1 MAFILNWVLCRWRVA
16 FQSLAVRMGT
26 LKKIL
31 VLLAAVLLALSL
43 WELAQRYFILSPSYQ
58 TGKTPQDY
66 GVTYQET
73 WLPVAKTEGGGLVH
87 AWWLPA
93 ESPAAPA
100 VLFLHGND
108 STLHTDVDLILSLRR
123 LGLAVMAIDYRGY
136 GDGAWYLPSQRSVY
150 TDARVA
156 WQAFKKLA
164 PEASKHLVY
173 GHSLGGAIAMDM
185 AAVSLGVDG
194 VIIDGGFLSVADI
207 AKSYTASWL
216 PFDAL
221 IRHNFSSYSKLPA
234 IAAPKLF
241 IHCSGDEVVPMELGE
256 RLYQLSPQPKAKLFI
271 RGGDHDTCYQR
282 DKGVW
287 NGAVGSMVEIGCR
300 QKVKVALV

>member
-1 MAFILNWVLCRWRVA
+1 
-16 FQSLAVRMGT
+16 MGT

-31 VLLAAVLLALSL
+31 GLLVAVLLALSL
-43 WELAQRYFILSPSYQ
+43 WELAQRCFILSPSYQ

-73 WLPVAKTEGGGLVH
+73 WLPVVKTEGGCLVH
-87 AWWLPA
+87 VWWLPA

-108 STLHTDVDLILSLRR
+108 STLYTDIDLILSLRR

-136 GDGAWYLPSQRSVY
+136 GGGAWYLPSERSVY
-150 TDARVA
+150 ADARAA
-156 WQAFKKLA
+156 WQAFKKLS

-173 GHSLGGAIAMDM
+173 GHSLGGAIAMDL

-194 VIIDGGFLSVADI
+194 VIIDGGFLSIADI
-207 AKSYTASWL
+207 VQSYTASWL

-221 IRHNFSSYSKLPA
+221 IRHNFSSYSKLPV
-234 IAAPKLF
+234 IATPKLF
-241 IHCSGDEVVPMELGE
+241 IHCSGDEVVPIVLGE
-256 RLYQLSPQPKAKLFI
+256 RLYQLSPQPKAKLFMQ
-271 RGGDHDTCYQR
+271 GGDHDGCYR
-282 DKGVW
+282 LDSKAWSAEVGVMA
-287 NGAVGSMVEIGCR
+287 GV
-300 QKVKVALV
+300 

>member
-1 MAFILNWVLCRWRVA
+1 
-16 FQSLAVRMGT
+16 MGT

-31 VLLAAVLLALSL
+31 VLLAAILLTLSL

-66 GVTYQET
+66 GVAYQEA
-73 WLPVAKTEGGGLVH
+73 WLPIPKAEGGGLVH
-87 AWWLPA
+87 AWRLPA
-93 ESPAAPA
+93 ESLAAPA

-108 STLHTDVDLILSLRR
+108 STLYTDIDLILSLRR

-136 GDGAWYLPSQRSVY
+136 GGGAWYLPSERSVY
-150 TDARVA
+150 ADARAA

-173 GHSLGGAIAMDM
+173 GHSLGGAIAMDL

-194 VIIDGGFLSVADI
+194 VIIDGGFLSIADI

-221 IRHNFSSYSKLPA
+221 IRHNFSSYSKLPV

-241 IHCSGDEVVPMELGE
+241 IHCSGDEVVPIELGE
-256 RLYQLSPQPKAKLFI
+256 RLYQLSPQPKAKLFMQE
-271 RGGDHDTCYQR
+271 GDHDGCYR
-282 DKGVW
+282 RAGEVW
-287 NGAVGSMVEIGCR
+287 AAWVVDIAGR
-300 QKVKVALV
+300 K

>member
-1 MAFILNWVLCRWRVA
+1 
-16 FQSLAVRMGT
+16 MGT

-31 VLLAAVLLALSL
+31 ALLAAVLLALSL

-66 GVTYQET
+66 GVAFKVD
-73 WLPVAKTEGGGLVH
+73 WLPVPQAEGGGLVH

-93 ESPAAPA
+93 ESSTAPA

-108 STLHTDVDLILSLRR
+108 STLHTDIDLILSLRR

-136 GDGAWYLPSQRSVY
+136 GDGAWYLPSQHSVY
-150 TDARVA
+150 ADARVA
-156 WQAFKKLA
+156 WQAFKQRS

-194 VIIDGGFLSVADI
+194 VIVDGGFLSVADI

-221 IRHNFSSYSKLPA
+221 IRHDFSSYSKLAA

-241 IHCSGDEVVPMELGE
+241 IHCSGDDVVPMALGE
-256 RLYQLSPQPKAKLFI
+256 RLYQLSSRPKAKLFMQ
-271 RGGDHDTCYQR
+271 GGDHDACYRRDEAAWQR
-282 DKGVW
+282 
-287 NGAVGSMVEIGCR
+287 
-300 QKVKVALV
+300 ALDRVIKY